1 MFVGHPPSLQRLW
14 KLPADLVHTSLDE
27 LRSRQEV
34 KLLSLQELLRLLKRR
49 QRALDQVNRSQS
61 QSQSRSQSQSQ
72 SQSQSRS
79 GSIGF
84 GFGAPTLIFPRAS
97 PPP

>member
-49 QRALDQVNRSQS
+49 QRALDQANR
-61 QSQSRSQSQSQ
+61 SQSQ

-84 GFGAPTLIFPRAS
+84 GFGAPNLILPRAS
-97 PPP
+97 PLP